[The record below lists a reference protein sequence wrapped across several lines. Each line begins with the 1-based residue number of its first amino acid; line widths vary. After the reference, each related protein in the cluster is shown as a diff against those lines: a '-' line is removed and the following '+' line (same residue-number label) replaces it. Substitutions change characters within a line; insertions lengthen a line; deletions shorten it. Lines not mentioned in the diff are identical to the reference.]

1 MNKGNILI
9 TGIGGFV
16 AGCVAKSLNDR
27 GYNVI
32 GLYRTK
38 RDFDLEIPL
47 VQCDIS
53 DYNALENLELPKI
66 DTIVHLAAT
75 TEPNRL
81 PIEFVVNNVL
91 ATENLI
97 KFAKE
102 KNINN
107 FINFSSYCVYGMT
120 TDSVVKESSPK
131 IDLDSYGMSKVIAE
145 ELVANETAIKTIS
158 VRLPAVVG
166 ENAKS
171 HIWIN
176 KTALA
181 IKDGQ
186 QINYYN
192 KDNLFNSIIHV
203 NDISEFIIFLVN
215 NSEWKFKAVNISA
228 SSLMKVEDILEYFKR
243 GLDSS
248 SDLICKGTNDGRQSN
263 LDISLLKEMGFTP
276 LTMEKTLDLFIN
288 DLKR

>member
-1 MNKGNILI
+1 MNKGNVLI

-16 AGCVAKSLNDR
+16 ACHVAKTLKNR

-38 RDFDLEIPL
+38 RDFDLEMPL

-53 DYNALENLELPKI
+53 DYDKLKSLDLPNI
-66 DTIVHLAAT
+66 DTIVHFAAT
-75 TEPNRL
+75 TEPHRL
-81 PIEFVVNNVL
+81 PMEFVVNNVL

-97 KFAKE
+97 KFAKAN
-102 KNINN
+102 KINN

-131 IDLDSYGMSKVIAE
+131 VDLDSYGMSKLIAE
-145 ELVANETAIKTIS
+145 ELVANENDLNTIT

-171 HIWIN
+171 HIWLN
-176 KTALA
+176 KTAIA
-181 IKDGQ
+181 IKEGKEVS
-186 QINYYN
+186 YYN

-203 NDISEFIIFLVN
+203 DDISEFIIYLLN
-215 NSEWKFKAVNISA
+215 NSEWKHKTVHMST
-228 SSLMKVEDILEYFKR
+228 STLMKLGDILKYIKQ
-243 GLDSS
+243 GLGSS
-248 SDLICKGTNDGRQSN
+248 SELVCKGTNEGRQSN
-263 LDISLLKEMGFTP
+263 LDVSLIKEVGFTP